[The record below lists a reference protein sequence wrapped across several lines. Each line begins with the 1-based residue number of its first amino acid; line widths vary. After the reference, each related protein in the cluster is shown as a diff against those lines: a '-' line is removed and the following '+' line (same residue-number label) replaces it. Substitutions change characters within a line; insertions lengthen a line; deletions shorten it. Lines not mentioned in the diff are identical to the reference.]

1 MSSSQNPLLNF
12 DMVGAIE
19 ALKKK
24 QFSVEDLFFAYQ
36 QRMEETKDLNIFVTP
51 TIEQG
56 KKEAIKSQERYNNE
70 TERPLEGMPIAIK
83 DAFCTKNVR
92 TTMGSRILHNFIP
105 PYESTCSQR
114 LKDAGSI
121 MTGKVNLDEF
131 CMGSASN
138 SVYTGAVKNPWR
150 PTHVAGGSSGGPA
163 AAIACGSSIASIGTD
178 TGGSIRQPAAFCGVV
193 GLKPTYGRCSR
204 WGVIAFSSSLD
215 SPGPMGRSVRDMAL
229 MLEILAGKDLKDATT
244 THHEVPQYTSFIGQ
258 NIKGK
263 VIGIPEN
270 ICPPEE
276 IDPEIQENWLKT
288 QDFLKQEGCILKSV
302 SLPYMSYG
310 LHTYYVIACAEAASN
325 LMRYDGLKY
334 GFRAEGNFS
343 SLEDLYSETRAQ
355 GFGPEV
361 KRRIL
366 IGTYVLSGGYCQ
378 AYYSRAQNVRHCIK
392 KDFHR
397 VFQDVDLLLTPTTP
411 TCTFS
416 FDSIG
421 QDPVKMYYN
430 DIFTVPI
437 NIAGVCAISIPTG
450 FSKDHLPIGMQL
462 IAPGFKEERLFSVGS
477 TLEKMFP
484 FRLCA

>member
-1 MSSSQNPLLNF
+1 
-12 DMVGAIE
+12 
-19 ALKKK
+19 
-24 QFSVEDLFFAYQ
+24 
-36 QRMEETKDLNIFVTP
+36 
-51 TIEQG
+51 
-56 KKEAIKSQERYNNE
+56 
-70 TERPLEGMPIAIK
+70 
-83 DAFCTKNVR
+83 
-92 TTMGSRILHNFIP
+92 
-105 PYESTCSQR
+105 
-114 LKDAGSI
+114 

-163 AAIACGSSIASIGTD
+163 AVVACGASIGSIGTD
-178 TGGSIRQPAAFCGVV
+178 TGGSIRQPAAFCGIV

-204 WGVIAFSSSLD
+204 WGVVAFSSSLD

-229 MLEILAGKDLKDATT
+229 MLEILAGKDPKDATT
-244 THHEVPQYTSFIGQ
+244 THHEVPHYSSFLNQ
-258 NIKGK
+258 SLKGK

-276 IDPEIQENWLKT
+276 MDPEIQENWTQTQKFFQDAGATLKT
-288 QDFLKQEGCILKSV
+288 I

-334 GFRAEGNFS
+334 GFRTQEDFS
-343 SLEDLYSETRAQ
+343 NLEDLYCKSRSQ

-366 IGTYVLSGGYCQ
+366 IGTYVLSSGYYD
-378 AYYSRAQNVRHCIK
+378 AYYARAQRVRHCIRR
-392 KDFHR
+392 DFHR
-397 VFQDVDLLLTPTTP
+397 VFQDVDVVLTPTTP
-411 TCTFS
+411 TTTFS

-437 NIAGVCAISIPTG
+437 NIAGVSAISIPTG
-450 FSKDHLPIGMQL
+450 LSSKNLPIGMQL
-462 IAPGFKEERLFSVGS
+462 IAPGFQEERLFSTGS
-477 TLEKMFP
+477 ALEKMFP
-484 FRLCA
+484 FRLSPDVQ